1 MSAAQSDWTLIA
13 RALTVSGTAVMTFV
27 SAAAAQGAGCT
38 PAERRDALRA
48 LQAQVLAAT
57 PQRLDSLEKA
67 IQPGGVLAEWIL
79 SHGHVVFAHSGAVPV
94 GNARAT
100 NPWPQLLQ
108 YAPSPDRSPSEWL
121 DYNGPDG
128 PYRLIGWAYLGRY
141 ERGSRP
147 PRQRCIAD
155 DEWYIHD
162 AGWHLMNGSMLATPD
177 ATVEPPR
184 PKLDVG
190 IVVWHPQFW
199 DLHLWMG
206 EDGTPIVSFA
216 NPKATGAGL
225 RLPDDVNYRL
235 VNGRRK
241 PVSPMK
247 E

>member
-1 MSAAQSDWTLIA
+1 MLARHTL
-13 RALTVSGTAVMTFV
+13 G
-27 SAAAAQGAGCT
+27 
-38 PAERRDALRA
+38 
-48 LQAQVLAAT
+48 
-57 PQRLDSLEKA
+57 
-67 IQPGGVLAEWIL
+67 
-79 SHGHVVFAHSGAVPV
+79 
-94 GNARAT
+94 
-100 NPWPQLLQ
+100 PQLPQ
-108 YAPSPDRSPSEWL
+108 YAPSPHSSPSEWL

-162 AGWHLMNGSMLATPD
+162 AGWHLMNGSMLASPD

-184 PKLDVG
+184 PILDVG
-190 IVVWHPQFW
+190 IVVWHPQFC

-216 NPKATGAGL
+216 NPKATGAG
-225 RLPDDVNYRL
+225 RCLPDDVNYRL
-235 VNGRRK
+235 VNGRRE

-247 E
+247 K